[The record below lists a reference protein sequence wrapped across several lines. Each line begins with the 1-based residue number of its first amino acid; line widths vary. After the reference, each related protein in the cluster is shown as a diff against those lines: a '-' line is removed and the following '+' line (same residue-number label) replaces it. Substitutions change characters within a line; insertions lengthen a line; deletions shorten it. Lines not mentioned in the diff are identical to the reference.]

1 MYVFNVHKIM
11 LLKLQYPLDLEKFHW
26 IGNIKIFSS
35 TL

>member
-11 LLKLQYPLDLEKFHW
+11 LLKLQYPLDFEKFHW